1 MYCEMMKTTLE
12 LDPELLKRA
21 KQKALD
27 SGTTFKSVVEEALQ
41 LYLGNSTKVPVP
53 LVTVVYGGAAQTTD
67 QFATP
72 SAIPSGEPDLN
83 QDDYWQK
90 RFGFTPK

>member
-1 MYCEMMKTTLE
+1 MKTTLE

-41 LYLGNSTKVPVP
+41 LYLGSSTKVPVP

-67 QFATP
+67 QFA
-72 SAIPSGEPDLN
+72 IPSGEPDLN

>member
-1 MYCEMMKTTLE
+1 MKTTLE

-27 SGTTFKSVVEEALQ
+27 SGTTFKSVVEDALQ
-41 LYLGNSTKVPVP
+41 LYLGNSTRVPVP
-53 LVTVVYGGAAQTTD
+53 LVTVVYGDAAKTTN
-67 QFATP
+67 QFV
-72 SAIPSGEPDLN
+72 IPSGEADLS

-90 RFGFTPK
+90 RFGFLPK